1 MKKFQ
6 AQLSDSSDASDKIQ
20 EKSGAKKKGDAY
32 DYFLKKENPGLVTES
47 DEFSESVKSQQDQ
60 F

>member
-6 AQLSDSSDASDKIQ
+6 AQLSDSSDSSDKKQ
-20 EKSGAKKKGDAY
+20 VKSGAKKKGDAY

-47 DEFSESVKSQQDQ
+47 DEFSESV
-60 F
+60 